1 MNYIKHLTEFFDK
14 VSNDETLKPTHISL
28 YIALFQSWNCN
39 RFKNPVS
46 ISRDE
51 LMRISKIGSKA
62 TYHKCLKKLH
72 AAGYVHYIPSYNPFK
87 ESQVSLCYFGEEL
100 NTDSQSNKQNSIR
113 NRSVLN

>member
-1 MNYIKHLTEFFDK
+1 MKHL
-14 VSNDETLKPTHISL
+14 NLPNISL

-62 TYHKCLKKLH
+62 TYHKCLKNLH
-72 AAGYVHYIPSYNPFK
+72 AAGYVNYIPSYNPFK
-87 ESQVSLCYFGEEL
+87 ESQVNLCYFGEEL
-100 NTDSQSNKQNSIR
+100 NADCQTDQQEAVVNSSI
-113 NRSVLN
+113 LN